1 MSVKKKDAAA
11 DPQAEGQAGSKTKKI
26 NKMTLAEV
34 EAELAECR
42 EKQGGLVSRYA
53 RQLLSR
59 KKVLTSGGKASPEN
73 PF

>member
-1 MSVKKKDAAA
+1 MSAKKKDAAA
-11 DPQAEGQAGSKTKKI
+11 DPQAEGRAGSKKKKT

-34 EAELAECR
+34 EAELAACR

-53 RQLLSR
+53 RQLLAR
-59 KKVLTSGGKASPEN
+59 KKVLTSGGRPSPEN